1 MYGIYSLKP
10 RLRLKNLSF
19 KLIWSRLRSWVQT
32 FRFATKGKSLMSSST
47 YWADR
52 VRVSWSHSV
61 RTPMYFLRRTPC
73 PASYLDPDNVTVM
86 WAPAKGTV
94 VRAALFVFPD
104 KHLTQFPIDFRLSIC
119 VWHTAKN
126 LFVPRKKSFQ
136 LFVLS
141 KSKLENQNRCLD
153 FKLKFLRKICQIW
166 ICCHKLPLAGILC
179 CPWVPIFLHG
189 VTAHVTCHCTCWLTH
204 TPKKWT
210 MHPATPCGSVIVRII
225 ERM

>member
-1 MYGIYSLKP
+1 
-10 RLRLKNLSF
+10 
-19 KLIWSRLRSWVQT
+19 
-32 FRFATKGKSLMSSST
+32 MSSST

-136 LFVLS
+136 TFVLS
-141 KSKLENQNRCLD
+141 LNWNKKTKMAASSFCFKSVK
-153 FKLKFLRKICQIW
+153 W
-166 ICCHKLPLAGILC
+166 ICCQSCLWRESWVVLGSRSSFMASLHMLVDAHAQEVGTQQHLA
-179 CPWVPIFLHG
+179 V
-189 VTAHVTCHCTCWLTH
+189 
-204 TPKKWT
+204 
-210 MHPATPCGSVIVRII
+210 
-225 ERM
+225 

>member
-1 MYGIYSLKP
+1 
-10 RLRLKNLSF
+10 
-19 KLIWSRLRSWVQT
+19 
-32 FRFATKGKSLMSSST
+32 
-47 YWADR
+47 
-52 VRVSWSHSV
+52 
-61 RTPMYFLRRTPC
+61 
-73 PASYLDPDNVTVM
+73 M
-86 WAPAKGTV
+86 WAPTKGTI

-179 CPWVPIFLHG
+179 CPWIEIFLHG
-189 VTAHVTCHCTCWLTH
+189 VTALVQCSAVHMLIDAHTQDVGSAPSNTLRFSDSSLSDWQNVIEQWGSDLYQLISCRSSRAESLYSKNTFSICVILHARMNSLSKHVWVLFASEHW
-204 TPKKWT
+204 
-210 MHPATPCGSVIVRII
+210 SVCSNKTFPMVSFLFGNL
-225 ERM
+225 